1 MAIHLRYKLVRWQY
15 AFMKLWL
22 NVLRK
27 ILYKPIGDTAIQR
40 ILIVR
45 KGTLGDCIT
54 IMPVVHAL
62 KQKYPS
68 ATCYLLTEHYGAP
81 EIGAAAVFE
90 EGLFS
95 EIITASEYSP
105 SALSV
110 KLEEMKPDVVIELPQ
125 PLDNL
130 YTQTR
135 NMLYFRWMC
144 GIKKGAGWQVS
155 TTTLFRKTQ
164 LKYRVFKNET
174 ERHFQQLHSHGVALN
189 NRWEYPLIKPTAL
202 DKLTA
207 VGELMTFDDR
217 PIAAIAIGAKHERK
231 RWPVERFVSIA
242 DRLVEN
248 GWQVCWIGNTS
259 DSDQLPVNHA
269 GENVCGK
276 LSIAETVAL
285 FKHISLLIGND
296 SGPMHLAYACHVP
309 VVSIF
314 SLRDYPGK
322 WYPPAH
328 TRHIVLS
335 DKEVPCAICWDK
347 PCSDSICMKNI
358 SVNAVWSA
366 IQQLV
371 KNE

>member
-1 MAIHLRYKLVRWQY
+1 MSNSFTYLLVKWHY
-15 AFMKLWL
+15 ASLNAWL
-22 NVLRK
+22 NLLRK
-27 ILYKPIGDTAIQR
+27 LLFKRVGHTAVQR

-54 IMPVVHAL
+54 VLPVVHAL
-62 KQKYPS
+62 REKFPS
-68 ATCYLLTEHYGAP
+68 AVCYLLTENYGATD
-81 EIGAAAVFE
+81 IGASAVFE
-90 EGLFS
+90 EGSFTEVLTVS
-95 EIITASEYSP
+95 DYSP

-110 KLEEMKPDVVIELPQ
+110 KLEELKPDAVIELPQ
-125 PLDNL
+125 PLDTL

-135 NMLYFRWMC
+135 NMLYFRLMC
-144 GIKKGAGWQVS
+144 GIKQGAGWQVS
-155 TTTLFRKTQ
+155 TTTLFRKAQ

-174 ERHFQQLHSHGVALN
+174 ERHFQQLQSHGVSLMTS
-189 NRWEYPLIKPTAL
+189 WEFPLIKPTPL

-207 VGELMTFDDR
+207 IGELMTFDDR
-217 PIAAIAIGAKHERK
+217 PIAAVAIGAKHQRK
-231 RWPVERFVSIA
+231 RWPVERFVAIA
-242 DRLVEN
+242 ERLVEN

-259 DSDQLPVNHA
+259 DSKQIPLKYA
-269 GENVCGK
+269 GENLCGK

-285 FKHISLLIGND
+285 MQHINLFIGND
-296 SGPMHLAYACHVP
+296 SGPMHLAYACNIP
-309 VVSIF
+309 VVALF

-328 TRHIVLS
+328 TRHVVLS
-335 DKEVPCAICWDK
+335 DKTVPCAICWDK

-358 SVNAVWSA
+358 SVDDVWSA